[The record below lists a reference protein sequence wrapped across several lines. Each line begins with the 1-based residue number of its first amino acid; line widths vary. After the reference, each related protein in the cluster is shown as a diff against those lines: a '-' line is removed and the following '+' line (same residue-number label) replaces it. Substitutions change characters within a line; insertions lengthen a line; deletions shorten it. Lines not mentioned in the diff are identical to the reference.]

1 MMNVR
6 RCLNLVAGIVTLILT
21 IQPTFATAAEITVLC
36 SNGFKAVMQ
45 ELGPPFEQAT
55 GHKIQIT
62 YGVSTELKRRI
73 EGGEA
78 FDVAILNSAMIGD
91 LIKQSKIARDSQE
104 VVARSGMGLAIKKG
118 AAQPS
123 VQTTDA
129 LERTLKSSRSIAFAK
144 EGAGG
149 LFFMELIQRLGI
161 AEDMKPKLK
170 PTATGDEASQAV
182 ARGDAELGVLPV
194 SEILPVPGVDLLGAF
209 REDVQSYLV
218 IVAGVSSTVAA
229 KGEAAK
235 ELIKHLTAPA
245 ALPVIKK
252 KGMER

>member
-1 MMNVR
+1 MNIR
-6 RCLNLVAGIVTLILT
+6 RLLHLVVGIVILNLVV
-21 IQPTFATAAEITVLC
+21 QPSIARATEITVLC
-36 SNGFKAVMQ
+36 SNGFRAVMQ

-73 EGGEA
+73 EGGEV
-78 FDVAILNSAMIGD
+78 FDVAILSSAMIDD
-91 LIKQSKIARDSQE
+91 LIKQSKIARDSRE
-104 VVARSGMGLAIKKG
+104 VLARSGMGLAIKRG
-118 AAQPS
+118 AAKPS
-123 VQTTDA
+123 IQTADA

-161 AEDMKPKLK
+161 AEEIKPKLK

-182 ARGDAELGVLPV
+182 ARGDAELGVLPM

-209 REDVQSYLV
+209 PDNVQSHLV

-229 KGEAAK
+229 KASAAE
-235 ELIKHLTAPA
+235 ELITHLTAPA
-245 ALPVIKK
+245 ALPVIRK